1 MKLSKRLKALANCV
15 PHQAKVID
23 IGCDHGLLGIYLV
36 KNKLVS
42 NMIISDISEAALNQ
56 AKRNITKY
64 NLINKIK
71 VQQGDGLAVI
81 DYDCNIDTI
90 IIAGLG
96 GQTIIDILTK
106 NQSFLLPIKNIIL
119 QPQNNV
125 YCVRQKIT
133 KLGYFISYEELIK
146 ENEHIYTLIVFN
158 KGKQR
163 YSYYK
168 LYFGPYLLQHQSQLF
183 NELYQHKLDK
193 IKKIC
198 KQIPPRYLFKKLWLL
213 RKIIMIKRTLSSHK

>member
-96 GQTIIDILTK
+96 GQTIIDILIK
-106 NQSFLLPIKNIIL
+106 SIFLLPIKNIIL

-133 KLGYFISYEELIK
+133 KLAI
-146 ENEHIYTLIVFN
+146 
-158 KGKQR
+158 
-163 YSYYK
+163 
-168 LYFGPYLLQHQSQLF
+168 LLVMK
-183 NELYQHKLDK
+183 N
-193 IKKIC
+193 
-198 KQIPPRYLFKKLWLL
+198 
-213 RKIIMIKRTLSSHK
+213 